1 MESKISNSEIIK
13 NKPGDLIIPLQHRNT
28 FILSIINKLG
38 NYFDKK
44 FIKYNNYFFDDEY
57 DKLECLFD
65 YFSLCCEKNNKI
77 EKKLA
82 INLIFNILVKINIID
97 DHFEN
102 LIHILVEEIISD
114 NSFKNENEFLNK
126 VINSDLKFCI
136 NQEKYYFIIN
146 YMKIHVIN
154 INLLLNLL
162 IFFFKENNEKDIIRL
177 ICSDL
182 KAKYPKLIISDS
194 NIDSIDIKKEDYLIC
209 LNKLINLDYKSI
221 VDEKILEFE
230 DSEFKLRMISSNK
243 SDSYIS
249 EEPHP
254 GKISPY
260 SSNEKENNY
269 ETNYNE
275 ISNDTSNYEFDI
287 NSLNPF
293 QKFLLNEVKKNSQKS
308 KEALKLAN
316 EAREKSKKALKL
328 SNEVMEKLKKVSEES
343 IYRNYELQKLNH
355 SINKLKK
362 KVRGLQIDMK
372 IIKTGSLYKFNIDI
386 FENLF
391 GFNLLDSYYVK
402 IEKIIESLGSFPKS
416 DKVSELKKFLSNILS
431 YIYER
436 KDLSHLINDRKLPL
450 DLAFSVLEEDCN
462 LHFKYLKNIFAD
474 LSLNYTL
481 KYAHKYYLN
490 QDDEEKFLKNI
501 QFSIKDLEEKLK

>member
-1 MESKISNSEIIK
+1 M
-13 NKPGDLIIPLQHRNT
+13 
-28 FILSIINKLG
+28 
-38 NYFDKK
+38 
-44 FIKYNNYFFDDEY
+44 
-57 DKLECLFD
+57 
-65 YFSLCCEKNNKI
+65 
-77 EKKLA
+77 
-82 INLIFNILVKINIID
+82 
-97 DHFEN
+97 
-102 LIHILVEEIISD
+102 
-114 NSFKNENEFLNK
+114 
-126 VINSDLKFCI
+126 
-136 NQEKYYFIIN
+136 
-146 YMKIHVIN
+146 
-154 INLLLNLL
+154 
-162 IFFFKENNEKDIIRL
+162 
-177 ICSDL
+177 

-221 VDEKILEFE
+221 VDEKILELE
-230 DSEFKLRMISSNK
+230 DSEFKLRMPSDDEL
-243 SDSYIS
+243 DSYIS
-249 EEPHP
+249 EEPHS

-260 SSNEKENNY
+260 SSNEKDNNY
-269 ETNYNE
+269 ETNYDE
-275 ISNDTSNYEFDI
+275 TSNDTSNYEFDI

-293 QKFLLNEVKKNSQKS
+293 QKFILNEVKKNSQES

-436 KDLSHLINDRKLPL
+436 KDLSHWINDRKLPL
-450 DLAFSVLEEDCN
+450 DLAFSVLEEDSN